1 MNEIPL
7 VPSITVDTIRLL
19 VIPMFVYASYL
30 DYKSRRIY
38 NELWV
43 PVIGIAL
50 VVLFWDIGVFV
61 SSHGESNYLFE
72 LSKNVI
78 IVPSIAFFLW
88 ENDIIGGADLKA
100 IALLSVIFP
109 QQPYLFSELFPVF
122 ESMMPAFGIVIIMNS
137 LIISMLYRGYLISEN
152 IYNMNLNTV
161 ISKTRTV
168 KTTNVLNMHGDI
180 LLRNTDEQVDIDVL
194 KSYFNWR
201 GIRIDDFLN
210 TQKSLD
216 KKVVSDKNPYELITA
231 ENIPYNKSNANKP
244 LFIRSNNN
252 KTQSRKDT
260 ENNMYTKEFTELLNE
275 EHELPNKLTPETI
288 NKALL
293 ELKQYDETIITPS
306 IPFLI
311 PLTLGLLAS
320 LTIGSIYSGVIEI
333 LTVFFKI
340 LIL

>member
-1 MNEIPL
+1 
-7 VPSITVDTIRLL
+7 
-19 VIPMFVYASYL
+19 MFLYASYL

-50 VVLFWDIGVFV
+50 IVLFWDIGVFV
-61 SSHGESNYLFE
+61 STQGDSNYLFE
-72 LSKNVI
+72 LSKNII

-100 IALLSVIFP
+100 IVLVSIIFP
-109 QQPYLFSELFPVF
+109 QQPYVFSEQFPMF
-122 ESMMPAFGIVIIMNS
+122 ESMMPAFGVVIIMNA
-137 LIISMLYRGYLISEN
+137 LIISMLYRGYLICEN
-152 IYNMNLNTV
+152 IYHMNLNTA

-168 KTTNVLNMHGDI
+168 NTANVLNMHGDI
-180 LLRNTDEQVDIDVL
+180 LLRDTDEQVDIDVL

-201 GIRIDDFLN
+201 GIEINEFVN
-210 TQKSLD
+210 TENSFNEKI
-216 KKVVSDKNPYELITA
+216 VSDKSPYELITA
-231 ENIPYNKSNANKP
+231 NNIPYNKPNANKP
-244 LFIRSNNN
+244 LFIRSNNVGAQI
-252 KTQSRKDT
+252 TQDT
-260 ENNMYTKEFTELLNE
+260 ENGMYTEEFSELLND
-275 EHELPNKLTPETI
+275 EHELPSKITSTTI

-293 ELKQYDETIITPS
+293 ELKQYDKTIITPS

-320 LTIGSIYSGVIEI
+320 LTIGSIYSGVIET